1 MITAVPNDVAIQ
13 RQALNLLAQCNITSP
28 PVIAAD
34 LAKQCGFDVL
44 CAVFDPDNVAGLLD
58 VEHKR
63 ILVNSADSP
72 VQQNFT
78 IAHELGHYLLKHH
91 EREGYEQSYAVLLR
105 TPDIKDETPMEQE
118 ANWFAE
124 NLLVPTVFL
133 HERLAKYPFLT
144 NQRLARM
151 FGVPVRLMNLRRLYT

>member
-1 MITAVPNDVAIQ
+1 MTASTPNDVVIQ
-13 RQALNLLAQCNITSP
+13 RQALNLLAQCNVIAP

-34 LAKQCGFDVL
+34 LAKQCGFDVF
-44 CAVFDPDNVAGLLD
+44 CATFDRDDVAGLID
-58 VEHKR
+58 VENKR
-63 ILVNSADSP
+63 ILVNSEDSP

-91 EREGYEQSYAVLLR
+91 EREGYEKQYAILLR
-105 TPDIKDETPMEQE
+105 TPRIEEETPMEQE

-124 NLLVPTVFL
+124 NLLVPAAFL
-133 HERLAKYPFLT
+133 HERLEKYPFLT

-151 FGVPVRLMNLRRLYT
+151 FGVPVRLMNLRRLYI